1 MKSLIQQLKFYQ
13 QKEPFKENT
22 SHEQHT
28 KYLKSGLTA
37 ERAEHIKE
45 QILVAFEVEKIYRNN
60 SLGLDEL
67 ANVINQ
73 DRYKISE
80 VLNSYCSKNFY
91 AFLNEYRIRDAKK
104 MLAQNPFVSVKSVM
118 YEVGFNSKNSFY
130 TAFKKDTGLSPNEFR
145 NLARYQYNNTQV
157 A

>member
-1 MKSLIQQLKFYQ
+1 MKVFIQQLRFYQ
-13 QKEPFKENT
+13 NKQVHQELTERKNSE
-22 SHEQHT
+22 
-28 KYLKSGLTA
+28 KYKKSGLTPEKA
-37 ERAEHIKE
+37 EYIKE
-45 QILVAFEVEKIYRNN
+45 LIFEAFEKEQLHRNN
-60 SLGLDEL
+60 RLDLNQL
-67 ANVINQ
+67 AETIKQ

-91 AFLNEYRIRDAKK
+91 AFLNEYRIRDAKSL
-104 MLAQNPFVSVKSVM
+104 LAQNPFVSVKSVM

-145 NLARYQYNNTQV
+145 NLARYQYSTQV